1 MKNYTLMMIAFM
13 VSIGLLGCSKKQNI
27 SIGETARQV
36 RGAVVQMKDVPNE
49 INGFGTLSFLKK
61 IDVAAPQDGVIKSIP
76 FREGDVVKSGNLI
89 IELENQRIS
98 LAVGR
103 AENSLSQSQSALE
116 LARSRLLEGE
126 FSVEAQILNIEK
138 AGDELAQ
145 AKRNYEEQER
155 KHNDQE
161 ALYEAGGI
169 TEDAIRSSR
178 FSLETQRENIRLQEK
193 ELEIRRIGFRD
204 QDLRAAGMEVPSN
217 PEEKKRAF
225 IRLSTATLRAEL
237 AAAEASLDA
246 ARKELQAA
254 RLAQTELRITSPA
267 PGTIGA
273 RYLEVGERVKQE
285 DKILTLIDTESLYA
299 VFPVRESDT
308 LLLSRGM
315 EAIVRVDGTGG
326 TYGGSV
332 DLVSPSADSQSFT
345 FSVRVL
351 IPPEV
356 VAASMVSGEAT
367 LKPGMFARVSIILG
381 PPRKVVTVPESALF
395 NKRNNEGSVFVVS
408 GNTLSER
415 TVSIGISLGED
426 RETLS
431 GVSIGEV
438 VVLRPDANL
447 KEGEYVSVVD

>member
-1 MKNYTLMMIAFM
+1 MAALMTGMSF
-13 VSIGLLGCSKKQNI
+13 SGCHKKQDTA
-27 SIGETARQV
+27 SGETVRQV
-36 RGAVVQMKDVPNE
+36 RGGVVQMKDVPNE

-61 IDVAAPQDGVIKSIP
+61 IDIAAPQDGVIKRIP

-89 IELENQRIS
+89 VELENQRIT

-116 LARSRLLEGE
+116 LGRSKLLEGE
-126 FSVEAQILNIEK
+126 FSAEAQILTIEK
-138 AGDELAQ
+138 AEDELAQ
-145 AKRNYEEQER
+145 TKRNYEEQER

-169 TEDAIRSSR
+169 TEDAIRTSR
-178 FSLETQRENIRLQEK
+178 FSMETQQENIRLQEK

-204 QDLRAAGMEVPSN
+204 QDLQSAGMQVPTD

-254 RLAQTELRITSPA
+254 RLAQTELKIVSPA
-267 PGTIGA
+267 PGTIGV

-299 VFPVRESDT
+299 IFPVRESEA
-308 LLLSRGM
+308 LLLNRGM
-315 EAIVRVDGTGG
+315 EAVVRVDGTGG
-326 TYGGSV
+326 TYAGSV

-356 VAASMVSGEAT
+356 VASSTVSGEVT

-381 PPRKVVTVPESALF
+381 PPHKVVTVPESALF
-395 NKRNNEGSVFVVS
+395 NRRNNEGSVFVVS

-415 TVSIGISLGED
+415 TVHMGSSLGED
-426 RETLS
+426 REIVS
-431 GVSIGEV
+431 GISAGEV
-438 VVLRPDANL
+438 VVLRPDTNL
-447 KEGEYVSVVD
+447 REGDYVSAVD